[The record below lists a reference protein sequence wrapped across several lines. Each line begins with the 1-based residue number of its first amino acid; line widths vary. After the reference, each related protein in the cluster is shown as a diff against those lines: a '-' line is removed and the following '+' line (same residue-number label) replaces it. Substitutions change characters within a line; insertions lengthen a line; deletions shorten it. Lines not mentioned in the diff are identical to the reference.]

1 MRRGK
6 LRKIIALVLVL
17 GFIAGNFAVTTF
29 AAETVKPYCTRTST
43 PVMAVNLG
51 SNEDVSH
58 GGTNFKKQSAY
69 SNLKVEVKGPSDS
82 AYPTGTINALSVI
95 QAENC
100 DENHGLEIEDCPDEG
115 GTKNLAY
122 IANGDYTAYYN
133 VYFPKGTKGFIARVS
148 SGKWLDDA
156 A

>member
-1 MRRGK
+1 
-6 LRKIIALVLVL
+6 
-17 GFIAGNFAVTTF
+17 
-29 AAETVKPYCTRTST
+29 VKPYCTRTST

-122 IANGDYTAYYN
+122 IACVGNFSLWHCCRYCADFNKEPVKKT
-133 VYFPKGTKGFIARVS
+133 
-148 SGKWLDDA
+148 D
-156 A
+156 